1 MKKLTFTMLAIVA
14 SLGLYAQV
22 PSYVPTNGLVGYWPF
37 NGNANDES
45 GNGNN
50 GTVNGATLTS
60 DRFGNANKAYSFDGV
75 NDKISTII
83 NPLQANWSV
92 SFWFK
97 SLNSNS
103 NFGGQNIIGLGS
115 DLYGYG
121 GAGFQCFGQIP
132 PGQCPNFN
140 YLNQMYMVDA
150 SQECGGNYLGG
161 VLYSNSTWYNVVIIK
176 NNSNHDLIVNN
187 ELITSNFLLDINI
200 DQIIFGNR
208 DISFQYFNG
217 NIDDIGI
224 WNRALTQQEI
234 TTLYQGCTNSIIT
247 QPVNQN
253 VLAGNNAQ
261 FGVIV
266 SSGTA
271 SYQWQQNS
279 GTGYSNLSDFGQYSG
294 VTTNTLTVSNVNSSQ
309 NNYGYRCIIND
320 GGCLDTTTIAL
331 LTVNNNVGMNEA
343 SISTFSI
350 YPNPANENITISLS
364 KPANNVA
371 IEVYDMY
378 GKLLMAEVS
387 KSGKQIDL
395 SIADLSSG
403 TYLLR
408 VIDQGKTHKQLFV
421 KQ

>member
-1 MKKLTFTMLAIVA
+1 M
-14 SLGLYAQV
+14 
-22 PSYVPTNGLVGYWPF
+22 
-37 NGNANDES
+37 
-45 GNGNN
+45 
-50 GTVNGATLTS
+50 
-60 DRFGNANKAYSFDGV
+60 
-75 NDKISTII
+75 
-83 NPLQANWSV
+83 
-92 SFWFK
+92 
-97 SLNSNS
+97 
-103 NFGGQNIIGLGS
+103 
-115 DLYGYG
+115 
-121 GAGFQCFGQIP
+121 
-132 PGQCPNFN
+132 
-140 YLNQMYMVDA
+140 
-150 SQECGGNYLGG
+150 
-161 VLYSNSTWYNVVIIK
+161 
-176 NNSNHDLIVNN
+176 
-187 ELITSNFLLDINI
+187 
-200 DQIIFGNR
+200 
-208 DISFQYFNG
+208 
-217 NIDDIGI
+217 
-224 WNRALTQQEI
+224 
-234 TTLYQGCTNSIIT
+234 YQGCTNAILT

-261 FGVIV
+261 FSVVV

-279 GTGYSNLSDFGQYSG
+279 GTGYTNLSDFGQYSG